1 MALYFV
7 FNNGNKNVGEKN
19 DLSFAKIQQHYEET
33 PDSCRQVVLGYV
45 THYEEVQ
52 QVSYLTFF
60 CYFYQNG

>member
-19 DLSFAKIQQHYEET
+19 DLSLAKIQQHYEET

-52 QVSYLTFF
+52 
-60 CYFYQNG
+60 